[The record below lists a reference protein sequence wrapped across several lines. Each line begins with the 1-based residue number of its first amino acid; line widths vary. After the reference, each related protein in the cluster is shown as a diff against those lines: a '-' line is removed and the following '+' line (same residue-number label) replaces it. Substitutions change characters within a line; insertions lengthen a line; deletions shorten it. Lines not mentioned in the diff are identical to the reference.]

1 MSFSADWLALREP
14 ADRAARDASLVAKL
28 ADWAAARPGLRV
40 ADIGCGTGSTL
51 RALSSALPGA
61 RWRLIDHDPALLTLA
76 AAEAARLGA
85 AAETATLD
93 LAADPGAAVADG
105 AQLVTASA
113 FFDLAGAA
121 WIEAFAAAAARA
133 GCAVYAALNYDGRET
148 WTPPHSEDD
157 AVMAAFLRDMRRDK
171 GLGPALG
178 AEAGAFLAERLR
190 AEGYMVA
197 TASSPWRL
205 TAPGDAPLM
214 AALSGGI
221 ADAAGASADW
231 RAARAAAQAAE
242 IGHIDVL
249 ALPA

>member
-14 ADRAARDASLVAKL
+14 ADRAARDADLVARL
-28 ADWAAARPGLRV
+28 GAWAAARPGLRV
-40 ADIGCGTGSTL
+40 TDIGCGTGSTL
-51 RALSSALPGA
+51 RALAAALPGA
-61 RWRLIDHDPALLTLA
+61 RWRLVDHDPALLTLA

-85 AAETATLD
+85 TAQTVALD

-113 FFDLAGAA
+113 FFDLAGAD
-121 WIEAFAAAAARA
+121 WIAAFAAAAARA
-133 GCAVYAALNYDGRET
+133 GCGVYAALNYDGRES
-148 WTPPHSEDD
+148 WTPPHPEDG

-190 AEGYMVA
+190 AEGYTVT
-197 TASSPWRL
+197 TASSPWKL
-205 TAPGDAPLM
+205 AAPADLALM

-221 ADAAGASADW
+221 ADASGASADW
-231 RAARAAAQAAE
+231 RAARAAAQSAE
-242 IGHIDVL
+242 VGHIDVL